1 MTRLSPALAWP
12 IALTLPIALAGCATA
27 VPGSPYPGGN
37 SADRYVCRNT
47 MLEQFVGRPA
57 AAELGNE
64 IIRASGSKTLQWVS
78 AGMMVTMDFR
88 QDRVRIYLDD
98 KNRVSRVSCG

>member
-1 MTRLSPALAWP
+1 MKFPVLALA
-12 IALTLPIALAGCATA
+12 LPLLASCATA

-57 AAELGNE
+57 TAELGNE
-64 IIRASGSKTLQWVS
+64 IIRASGSRTLQWIP
-78 AGMMVTMDFR
+78 AGTMVTMEFR
-88 QDRVRIYLDD
+88 EGRVRIWLDEQ
-98 KNRVSRVSCG
+98 NRVQRVNCG

>member
-1 MTRLSPALAWP
+1 MKNLFV
-12 IALTLPIALAGCATA
+12 LTLGLPMLAACATA
-27 VPGSPYPGGN
+27 QPGSPYPGGN

-57 AAELGNE
+57 NADLGAQ
-64 IIRASGSKTLQWVS
+64 IIRASGAKTLQWVA

-88 QDRVRIYLDD
+88 EDRVRIYLDEQN
-98 KNRVSRVSCG
+98 KVQRVSCG